1 MSNPYSLHTS
11 NGLGHVPS
19 YQASSRPYL
28 TSSLDVP
35 ASTEEPI
42 EISFETVT
50 RFVIITNNTPVTS
63 TNVPMRFGFS
73 ANGVKGSSNSNYG
86 ILNNGESFEAEFK
99 VTRVYLLSDSVNNA
113 TASVIA
119 GLTGIDER
127 RLVDNWSGSAGV
139 G

>member
-1 MSNPYSLHTS
+1 MSNPYSFYS

-19 YQASSRPYL
+19 FQASARPYL
-28 TSSLDVP
+28 TASLDVP
-35 ASTEEPI
+35 ANTEEPI
-42 EISFETVT
+42 EVSFETVT
-50 RFVIITNNTPVTS
+50 RFVVITNNTPATS

-73 ANGVKGSSNSNYG
+73 ANGVKSVENNNYG

-99 VTRVYLLSDSVNNA
+99 VVSVYLLSDSVNNA

-119 GLTGIDER
+119 GLTGIDNQ
-127 RLVDNWSGSAGV
+127 RLVDNWSGSSGV

>member
-1 MSNPYSLHTS
+1 MSNPYSFYS

-19 YQASSRPYL
+19 FQASARPYL
-28 TSSLDVP
+28 TASLDVP
-35 ASTEEPI
+35 ANTEEPI
-42 EISFETVT
+42 EVSFETVT
-50 RFVIITNNTPVTS
+50 RFVVITNNTPATS

-73 ANGVKGSSNSNYG
+73 ANGVKGVENNNYG

-99 VTRVYLLSDSVNNA
+99 VVSVYLLSDSVNNA

-119 GLTGIDER
+119 GLTGIDSQ
-127 RLVDNWSGSAGV
+127 RLVDNWSGSSGV